1 MPTASS
7 DAPAP
12 RKATGQPDIYV
23 EQNDAL
29 PVVSIAVALRSGASS
44 DPVGKEGLTRVMV
57 RMLRRGCRGLKSH
70 ELEETI
76 DILGAEVSA
85 DVSPSVITVHADV
98 ITRSLDQLVDLL
110 ATMMAQ
116 PTFDEVEL
124 GKLLR
129 ETQGEIIEAR
139 DSDRSLE
146 TRHFGRLVF
155 DAHPYGR
162 RLGGTIPS
170 VLGLTRQDVVNHYQR
185 HFARRNVSIAFS
197 GDIDESRAADLTARL
212 VSGLGDRAP
221 TADVFESPESRG
233 GRRLLFVD
241 KPERTQTQ
249 ILMGDGGSHQRD
261 SD

>member
-98 ITRSLDQLVDLL
+98 ITRSLDKLVDLL
-110 ATMMAQ
+110 ATMMAE

-129 ETQGEIIEAR
+129 ETEGEIIEAR
-139 DSDRSLE
+139 DSDRSLA
-146 TRHFGRLVF
+146 TRHFRRLVF
-155 DAHPYGR
+155 EGHPYGR

-170 VLGLTRQDVVNHYQR
+170 LQGMTRRDIVQFYQR
-185 HFARRNVSIAFS
+185 HFVHGNVDIAFP
-197 GDIDESRAADLTARL
+197 GDVDEAKANEISRRL
-212 VSGLGDRAP
+212 VSGLAAGKPAP
-221 TADVFESPESRG
+221 FAIAS
-233 GRRLLFVD
+233 
-241 KPERTQTQ
+241 
-249 ILMGDGGSHQRD
+249 
-261 SD
+261 